1 MHFQINNFKKN
12 WQFIRRYI
20 NFHVTGKVKLYSHL
34 DDFFMVVQ
42 FKTDLAIKSFTLI
55 ETIVEVL

>member
-1 MHFQINNFKKN
+1 MQLERLNYTVTLMIF
-12 WQFIRRYI
+12 FI
-20 NFHVTGKVKLYSHL
+20 
-34 DDFFMVVQ
+34 VVQ